1 VNQADPGDRIL
12 VSGGVFTD
20 LTGMASEVVL
30 VNKSLA
36 FEGGY
41 TTDFTSRDPES
52 FPTIVDGEGVRRGFT
67 IIGEWGEWPTVS
79 IDGFHI
85 RNGYGNGSGGGL
97 HVMYASVTLT
107 NVQVYENTASTTGW
121 GSGGGLHVMYASVT
135 LTNVQVYENTASTT
149 GWGSGGGLYADSC
162 QLSIYASSFT
172 TNTASANLGGN
183 GGGMYVYF
191 CAPVEIISS
200 TVRANIAAGN
210 TTGEYSG
217 YGGGIYAYAYGYSE
231 FVLQD
236 NEISENTANNG
247 SNGDGNGGGLYI
259 SGSYYRLEGNRIA
272 ANRGGGSWGSGGGLY
287 VGASDTILDGDY
299 IQDNT
304 ANGDG
309 GGLYVGAS
317 NTTLEGNYIL
327 SNTANGSGGGLYVGA
342 SNTTLEG
349 NYILSNTANGSG
361 GGLYVGASNTTLEG
375 NYIQNN
381 TANGNGGG
389 LYLSWASNTSLN
401 ANYFQDNVA
410 NGYGGGLYIHYYGY
424 SGGPPIL
431 TNNIVAGNQTGN
443 YGAGGYIYVEFGQV
457 PVIHTTL
464 VGNTGGDG
472 SAIRVAG
479 WGGSVVLTNTIIAT
493 HTVGIVNEW
502 ATLVSLEAT
511 LWDNVETYIQGPV
524 ASTGAISITGQARFV
539 DDAYHIAADSDAV
552 DRGVDAG
559 MWEDVDGDFRPS
571 GDGFD
576 IGADEYLFPVSMAL
590 LPAEQ
595 QTWAEAGQVV
605 IFSHILRNTGANSD
619 TYTLTASIRS
629 EPPTGW
635 GLAWSPGPLIS
646 LDSGQ
651 QATVWLT
658 VTVPPGASL
667 NDWSIVNLTA
677 TSSLSP
683 TEVWRTVTDTVVVN
697 APATRYVATT
707 GSDTRGEMP
716 NVCSDPASP
725 CRTLQ
730 HAVDVAFAGDEIRVA
745 DGVYTGTGD
754 AVVNVGKSLTF
765 QGGYTTTFT
774 ERDPEAWPT
783 VVDGED
789 ARRGI
794 YINGSFS
801 VVLDGIHVTRGNAG
815 NAGSSPRCGG
825 GIYVNGAT
833 LALNN
838 MQVYSNA
845 ASTTDW
851 GYGGGL
857 YAANATV
864 NIHDSAFYSNIASSG
879 WGSGGGL
886 YLGSCRNSV
895 ISRNTIRDNR
905 ASSWSDGYGGGM
917 YISGGSRIVVRDNQF
932 IRNVATQ
939 SGWSGSGGGLY
950 VGWSSSTLLEENAFL
965 SNTTNLSG
973 TLGYG
978 GGLYVY
984 ESGLTVRRNIFQGNT
999 ASVEGDGYG
1008 GAIVL
1013 RDVSDAQIEAN
1024 TVVSNTAS
1032 GAAYRTGRGG
1042 GIWAV
1047 GGSQRVTLDN
1057 NIIAANR
1064 AGGSDEGGGVC
1075 LDGVSAFSFRYTTL
1089 ADNGSSGV
1097 YLAGSSAQFV
1107 NTIIAGHSTVGITVT
1122 ESSQASLDYTLWH
1135 NNGSDSGGP
1144 GTIIRTNDLTGAPE
1158 FVDPAGLDYHIG
1170 ASSSARDRAPC
1181 IEEISTDIDGDL
1193 RPTGDACDVG
1203 ADEYPWLFR
1212 LEPDRSGEVRPGET
1226 IFYTHWLTNA
1236 GGRLDTYSLNS
1247 SLPGAGWMVEVIPSS
1262 IPVPAG
1268 YAAPVVVAVSA
1279 PSAVVSGT
1287 QVAAVITATSQGS
1300 GLAASVTD
1308 TTTVIY
1314 QPGAPALSPTLQQQD
1329 ALPLATVQFLHM
1341 LTNRSNGAETFTVTA
1356 SILTDGWEA
1365 PEVTPSTV
1373 TVPPYGSAAV
1383 TVTVQVP
1390 AGALSGTLGMVLVR
1404 ATAWSDPALYDESVD
1419 TVRVLMK
1426 PGVALAPDREG
1437 VVEPGGSVAYTHI
1450 LTNTGNGPD
1459 TFALTAGG
1467 LPAGWTVTVE
1477 PASVALA
1484 AGASASVVVTVQ
1496 APSDALSGTVSTAVV
1511 TATSSADPAVFA
1523 TVRDTTTVLL
1533 KPGVALA
1540 PDREGVV
1547 EPGGSVTYTHILTN
1561 TGNGPDTFVLTAR
1574 GLPAGWTVT
1583 VEPASVV
1590 LAVGASASVVVTVQ
1604 APSDAL
1610 SGTVA
1615 TAVVTAT
1622 SSADPAVFA
1631 TVRDTTTVR
1640 VTGYSV
1646 YLPLVVRNY
1655 PP

>member
-1 VNQADPGDRIL
+1 VNQAAPGDHIL
-12 VSGGVFTD
+12 VSSGVFTD
-20 LTGMASEVVL
+20 LTRTASQVVL
-30 VNKSLA
+30 VNKSLT

-52 FPTIVDGEGVRRGFT
+52 SPTIVDGEGVRRGFT
-67 IIGEWGEWPTVS
+67 ISGDWMILPTVS

-85 RNGYGNGSGGGL
+85 RNGYGDSYGGGLYIAYATVALTNVQVYRNTGGNGWGSGGGL
-97 HVMYASVTLT
+97 YVTYANVTLT
-107 NVQVYENTASTTGW
+107 NVKVYENTASTTGY
-121 GSGGGLHVMYASVT
+121 GY
-135 LTNVQVYENTASTT
+135 
-149 GWGSGGGLYADSC
+149 GGGLYAENC
-162 QLSIYASSFT
+162 QLSIYASQFT
-172 TNTASANLGGN
+172 TNTASTNSGGQ
-183 GGGMYVYF
+183 GGGLYLYNTSGEV
-191 CAPVEIISS
+191 ASS
-200 TVRANIAAGN
+200 IFRANIAAGN
-210 TTGEYSG
+210 TTGGNNG
-217 YGGGIYAYAYGYSE
+217 YGGGIYAYGYYGLA
-231 FVLQD
+231 FQD
-236 NEISENTANNG
+236 NEISNNTANNG
-247 SNGDGNGGGLYI
+247 DTGEGYGGGFYI
-259 SGSYYRLEGNRIA
+259 WGSYYRLERNRIT
-272 ANRGGGSWGSGGGLY
+272 ANRSGGSWGGGGGLY
-287 VGASDTILDGDY
+287 
-299 IQDNT
+299 
-304 ANGDG
+304 
-309 GGLYVGAS
+309 LYQ
-317 NTTLEGNYIL
+317 L
-327 SNTANGSGGGLYVGA
+327 SNALLNA
-342 SNTTLEG
+342 
-349 NYILSNTANGSG
+349 
-361 GGLYVGASNTTLEG
+361 

-389 LYLSWASNTSLN
+389 LYLYWASNTVLN
-401 ANYFQDNVA
+401 GNYIQDNVA
-410 NGYGGGLYIHYYGY
+410 NGSGGGFYISIG
-424 SGGPPIL
+424 SPSL
-431 TNNIVAGNQTGN
+431 TNNIVAKNRAGN
-443 YGAGGYIYVEFGQV
+443 YGAGGYIYSEYDQV
-457 PVIHTTL
+457 SLIHTTL

-472 SAIRVAG
+472 SAIHVGGG
-479 WGGSVVLTNTIIAT
+479 WFGGSVVLTNTIIAT
-493 HTVGIVNEW
+493 HTVGIANEY
-502 ATLVSLEAT
+502 TLVSLEAT
-511 LWDNVETYIQGPV
+511 LWDNVETYIQGLV

-539 DDAYHIAADSDAV
+539 DDAYHIAANSDAL

-559 MWEDVDGDFRPS
+559 VGTDVDGDFRPS

-590 LPAEQ
+590 LPDRQ
-595 QTWAEAGQVV
+595 QAWAEAGQVV
-605 IFSHILRNTGANSD
+605 TFSHILRNTGANAD

-629 EPPTGW
+629 EPPAEWT
-635 GLAWSPGPLIS
+635 LDWSPGPLIS
-646 LDSGQ
+646 LEPGQ

-658 VTVPPGASL
+658 VTVPSGASL
-667 NDWSIVNLTA
+667 NDWSLVNLTA
-677 TSSLSP
+677 TSSISP
-683 TEVWRTVTDTVVVN
+683 TQVWRTVTDTVIVN

-707 GSDTRGEMP
+707 GSDTRGEIAS
-716 NVCSDPASP
+716 VCADPSSP

-730 HAVDVAFAGDEIRVA
+730 HAANVAFAGDEIRVA
-745 DGVYTGTGD
+745 GGVYTGTGD
-754 AVVNVGKSLTF
+754 AVVNVGKSLTV

-783 VVDGED
+783 VVDGEG

-801 VVLDGIHVTRGNAG
+801 VVLDGIHVTRGDAG
-815 NAGSSPRCGG
+815 NAGSSPGYGG
-825 GIYVNGAT
+825 GIYASGAT
-833 LALNN
+833 LTLND
-838 MQVYSNA
+838 MQVYSNT
-845 ASTTDW
+845 ASSTGW

-864 NIHDSAFYSNIASSG
+864 NIHDSAFHNNIASSG